1 MCWMVAL
8 KRCVQGFL
16 LSPGEYNLI
25 WKKFFVEIAVN
36 NLGIKRPFWTTGV
49 DRRHNT
55 QDRDEKTKR
64 LRATQAVLASSHL
77 SDDRDDA

>member
-49 DRRHNT
+49 DQRHNT

-77 SDDRDDA
+77 SDDSGDA